1 MSSPEI
7 RQIVAEVYTGHDLLP
22 PQWTARQQRAF
33 LDAEAARLSH
43 QVAELAAGLS
53 AHAIEQWTARAGH
66 HPDVMTKVGLIN
78 TAAMQAKE
86 IVLTRELYDLIP
98 PTPEDLDDTPS
109 VPPDRSE
116 LAWNRRWT
124 HTTSARPAAPNRSKP
139 RRSGFSKPCSATPLH
154 RGPASTSTQWG
165 WPGPPFSSGA
175 CPAAT
180 LRHRSPG
187 CRQRRAASS
196 SRFSPTGPAA
206 LAAARPACRR
216 ADTGRHRPIVIG
228 Y

>member
-124 HTTSARPAAPNRSKP
+124 HTQYRTDPTEDQEDLAASVWPAPSYSAVFRIKAGYLLAARAEERLPLPRSHDRILGRKP
-139 RRSGFSKPCSATPLH
+139 RHLW
-154 RGPASTSTQWG
+154 RGEPIPYVAG
-165 WPGPPFSSGA
+165 
-175 CPAAT
+175 
-180 LRHRSPG
+180 RSPAVKEVG
-187 CRQRRAASS
+187 LGRRCIA
-196 SRFSPTGPAA
+196 
-206 LAAARPACRR
+206 
-216 ADTGRHRPIVIG
+216 
-228 Y
+228 